1 MEQKLRTQPADR
13 RIRRRLDALGVPGSF
28 RFTFDFPS
36 SRYKWRR
43 VLAFRRSW
51 ILIAI
56 VMAMDMAFTL
66 PAVSTFGQ
74 AMEKWHALHSLFD
87 LTSAVF
93 LTGWVIA
100 WSLAPLI
107 LTLILLLML
116 TGREVLIG
124 RSGILQIGFGVPGFM
139 LSVFYDARK
148 IANLRLSDPDS
159 KAGTAWRGTY
169 ITFDYDDAPVQFG
182 SAMTEPDLQR
192 IKQAI
197 EALAQD
203 APNAVADRMQPIV
216 RPRPAVLSAQRNAH
230 TTDGETGPVTL
241 VSPSTLALIASNL
254 VPVVG
259 ALYFGWRLSDVMV
272 LYWAESAVI
281 ALFNVAKIAFI
292 GRWMAVLTC
301 IYFLA
306 HFSAFMAMHF
316 LIIYDLFV
324 KGQHDFANDDLATVA
339 NLFVSLWPALM
350 ALLISHGISFVMNFI
365 GNKEYLNITVRQQM
379 AAPYARVVLMHVT
392 LIIGG
397 FIVQILHDPAAVLLL
412 FILIKI
418 FIDVD
423 AHTKEHNAVV
433 APR

>member
-1 MEQKLRTQPADR
+1 M
-13 RIRRRLDALGVPGSF
+13 RRRLSALGVPGSF

-36 SRYKWRR
+36 SHYKWRR

-56 VMAMDMAFTL
+56 VTTLDAAFTL

-74 AMEKWHALHSLFD
+74 AIEKWHALHSLFD

-93 LTGWVIA
+93 LTGWFIA

-107 LTLILLLML
+107 LTLILLLVL

-148 IANLRLSDPDS
+148 IVNLRLSDPDS
-159 KAGTAWRGTY
+159 KGGTAWRGTY
-169 ITFDYDDAPVQFG
+169 ITFDYDDAPVQCG
-182 SAMTEPDLQR
+182 SAMTEPDLQK

-197 EALAQD
+197 EALAQS
-203 APNAVADRMQPIV
+203 APDSAADRKQTIEKPC
-216 RPRPAVLSAQRNAH
+216 PAVPPPQRNAH
-230 TTDGETGPVTL
+230 TADVETTPVTL

-254 VPVVG
+254 VPVIG
-259 ALYFGWRLSDVMV
+259 ALYSGWRLSDVMV

-350 ALLISHGISFVMNFI
+350 ALFISHGISFVTNFI
-365 GNKEYLNITVRQQM
+365 VNKEYRNLTVRQQM
-379 AAPYARVVLMHVT
+379 AAPYGRVIFMHVT
-392 LIIGG
+392 LIVGG
-397 FIVQILHDPAAVLLL
+397 FIIQMLHDPAAVLLL

-423 AHTKEHNAVV
+423 AHMKEHNAV
-433 APR
+433 AAAR